1 MEQSK
6 PPLGLGCNEGLG
18 PNAQDLAH
26 LMRYGY
32 APGHYMN
39 TCRQCGETVT
49 NVDKRAICC
58 RPCAEA
64 RHAYSK
70 PPCQQ
75 CGAMTED
82 EATSR
87 CMGQAAGDGCHG
99 TDLWPG

>member
-1 MEQSK
+1 MAGRAGGGKMEQ
-6 PPLGLGCNEGLG
+6 EW
-18 PNAQDLAH
+18 AH

-39 TCRQCGETVT
+39 TCLQCGQTVVD
-49 NVDKRAICC
+49 VDKRATCC
-58 RPCAEA
+58 RACAEA

-87 CMGQAAGDGCHG
+87 CMGRAAGDGCHG